1 MFGEADAM
9 NVNDDCCDM
18 FKALSVKTR
27 VRILEALKKKGPLG
41 AKKIAVIVGVTP
53 AAVSQHL
60 KVLKQAGLVRSE
72 RRGYRIPYHV
82 DVDAM
87 QNCQSKLVEVCAC
100 GPNDSCHPPKM
111 MVVKRKKPSLKDLE
125 RYKKRLE
132 EELKAVN
139 ERIDKLAEDKGR

>member
-1 MFGEADAM
+1 MK
-9 NVNDDCCDM
+9 VNDDCCDM
-18 FKALSVKTR
+18 FKALSAKTR

-41 AKKIAVIVGVTP
+41 AKKIAVIVGVSP

-87 QNCQSKLVEVCAC
+87 QSCQAKLVQVCEC
-100 GPNDSCHPPKM
+100 GPGDACRPPGM
-111 MVVKRKKPSLKDLE
+111 MVMRHRKPTLKDLE
-125 RYKKRLE
+125 EYRKRLE
-132 EELKAVN
+132 KELKAVN
-139 ERIDKLAEDKGR
+139 ERIDKLAEKKGG